1 MTKTTC
7 DRCGKAVDPIPCGF
21 SIIRPLRINAQTMAI
36 DLCED
41 CQNKVKSFI
50 FDQDKPAADKQT
62 NLEWLKNRIQ
72 TMDAKEVSE
81 LIYPTGSHSFCRG
94 RNCLGYTLGD
104 CLICFRAWLEEEHNE
119 L

>member
-21 SIIRPLRINAQTMAI
+21 RIIRPLRINAQTMAI

-62 NLEWLKNRIQ
+62 NLEWLRSRIQ
-72 TMDAKEVSE
+72 TMNAEEVSG
-81 LIYPTGSHSFCRG
+81 LIYATGLNSFCHG
-94 RNCLGYTLGD
+94 RD
-104 CLICFRAWLEEEHNE
+104 CSDYNDDCPTCFRAWLEEEHNE